1 MEFVDLAARFAAL
14 DEEARAGLMELLP
27 QYATL
32 SVGDRG
38 AVRELLA
45 RLSSAKPR

>member
-1 MEFVDLAARFAAL
+1 MEFVDLAARFATR
-14 DEEARAGLMELLP
+14 DDDARAGLMELLP

-32 SVGDRG
+32 SAADRG

-45 RLSSAKPR
+45 RLTSATPR